1 MAGTNDAGS
10 PPQSGR
16 FDETVV
22 TTSDEGPTVRSS
34 YRRRRPLPALV
45 ILLVLAILVSVV
57 WRQVLGSHTA
67 VVGAAACPA
76 PRAPSA
82 STGPT
87 GAAAAPAGKAVDRAA
102 LAAVAPAAPRDTAV
116 RVLNANGQLGQ
127 AGLISSEL
135 AQAQL
140 GFVRAADNPTG
151 NDTVYP
157 DQNMQ
162 CVGQIRFGAA
172 GLARARTLSLAV
184 PCTELVQDSRADTV
198 VDLAL
203 GTTFGTVAPSA
214 AAQSVLT
221 ALNAAPPGTPAT
233 VNQAELSA
241 ASNAS
246 C

>member
-1 MAGTNDAGS
+1 M
-10 PPQSGR
+10 
-16 FDETVV
+16 V
-22 TTSDEGPTVRSS
+22 TTSDEPRTARSD

-45 ILLVLAILVSVV
+45 ILLVLAIVVSVV
-57 WRQVLGSHTA
+57 WRQVLGSHTT

-76 PRAPSA
+76 PLAPSV
-82 STGPT
+82 STGP
-87 GAAAAPAGKAVDRAA
+87 AASAPAAAPAGRAVDRAE
-102 LAAVAPAAPRDTAV
+102 LAAAAPAAPRDTTV

-135 AQAQL
+135 TQPQL

-172 GLARARTLSLAV
+172 GLAQARTVSLAV
-184 PCTELVQDSRADTV
+184 PCAELVLDARADTV

-203 GTTFGTVAPSA
+203 GTTFGTLAPGA
-214 AAQSVLT
+214 AAQAVLA
-221 ALNAAPPGTPAT
+221 ALNAAPPGKPAT
-233 VNQAELSA
+233 LNQAELSA

>member
-1 MAGTNDAGS
+1 M
-10 PPQSGR
+10 
-16 FDETVV
+16 V
-22 TTSDEGPTVRSS
+22 TTSDERRTARSE
-34 YRRRRPLPALV
+34 YRRRRPWPALV
-45 ILLVLAILVSVV
+45 ILLVLAIVVSVV
-57 WRQVLGSHTA
+57 WRQVLGSQTT

-76 PRAPSA
+76 PLAPSVSA
-82 STGPT
+82 QP
-87 GAAAAPAGKAVDRAA
+87 AAPAAAPAGRAVDRAE
-102 LAAVAPAAPRDTAV
+102 LAAAAPAAPRDTTV

-127 AGLISSEL
+127 AGLITSEL
-135 AQAQL
+135 TQPQL

-172 GLARARTLSLAV
+172 GLAQARTVSLAV
-184 PCTELVQDSRADTV
+184 PCAELVQDARADTV

-203 GTTFGTVAPSA
+203 GTTFGTLAPSA
-214 AAQSVLT
+214 AAQAVLS
-221 ALNAAPPGTPAT
+221 ARNAAPPGKPAT
-233 VNQAELSA
+233 VDQAALSA